1 MIKPLSNSV
10 SAAGSS
16 AEAASPAAPGSV
28 AFVQNWLALP
38 GNRAWLKEIKEPKS
52 DVLRRRLLLLLGVVW
67 GTVTG
72 FSMAS
77 EEWAAKAQGA
87 GLALA
92 LLIGMITLGPP
103 ILFPWFRL
111 LPGAL
116 LTVHALIACSSGFHA
131 GSEMANIV
139 RYFAL
144 VPSFSIILATVY
156 LGEEETRHLRLG
168 LTLAGIVLVIFH
180 LLNLEVREIA
190 DPSYRLTVFL
200 NPNSTGFIAA
210 ITGVSAFDFALNESR
225 RKGLRALWLLTFAA
239 CALLWLSTKSRTAL
253 LTLLAGVL
261 TLVAWRC
268 RGRKARFTVVVCSA
282 VCLLALVH
290 FRGFFIET
298 LMLDD
303 QYRSVATATGRF
315 DIWHY
320 ILTEVFPEAPWL
332 GVGPGNHN
340 ELIATATGSS
350 GAHNGL
356 LMALAETGLLGTVP
370 LVMLLTLSFIG
381 LGRHR
386 HDPQIAWAAAL
397 FIAGVTESLGEMLLF
412 SIGNPAS
419 LLFLM
424 TVAAL
429 ALRAFAKK

>member
-1 MIKPLSNSV
+1 MIKPSSNSV
-10 SAAGSS
+10 CDPSPSG
-16 AEAASPAAPGSV
+16 EAASPAVPASV
-28 AFVQNWLALP
+28 ALMQDWLALP
-38 GNRAWLKEIKEPKS
+38 GNRAWLKELKEPKS
-52 DVLRRRLLLLLGVVW
+52 VVLRHRLLLLLGAVW

-116 LTVHALIACSSGFHA
+116 LTVHALLACGSGFYA
-131 GSEMANIV
+131 GSEMTNIV

-156 LGEEETRHLRLG
+156 LGEEETRRLRLG
-168 LTLAGIVLVIFH
+168 LTLAGVVLVVFH

-210 ITGVSAFDFALNESR
+210 ITGVSAFDFALNELR
-225 RKGLRALWLLTFAA
+225 RKGVRALWLLTFAA
-239 CALLWLSTKSRTAL
+239 CLLLWLSTKSRTAL
-253 LTLLAGVL
+253 LTFLVGVL

-268 RGRKARFTVVVCSA
+268 RSRKARFIVILGSSL
-282 VCLLALVH
+282 CLLALIH

-298 LMLDD
+298 LSLDD
-303 QYRSVATATGRF
+303 QYRSVTTATGRF

-320 ILTEVFPEAPWL
+320 ILTEIFPESPWL

-340 ELIATATGSS
+340 ELIAAATGSS

-356 LMALAETGLLGTVP
+356 LMALAETGVLGTIP
-370 LVMLLTLSFIG
+370 LVILLVLGFVG
-381 LGRHR
+381 LTRHR
-386 HDPQIAWAAAL
+386 HDPSLAWAAAL
-397 FIAGVTESLGEMLLF
+397 FIAGVTESIGEMLLF

-429 ALRAFAKK
+429 GLRAFSKK